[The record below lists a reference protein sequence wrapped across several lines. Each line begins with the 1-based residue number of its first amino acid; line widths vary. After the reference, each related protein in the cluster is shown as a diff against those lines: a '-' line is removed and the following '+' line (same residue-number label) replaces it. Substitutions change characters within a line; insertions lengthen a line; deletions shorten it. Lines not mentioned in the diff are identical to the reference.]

1 MKPEERSVMEKNVA
15 YWTDKAEHGIALA
28 FGPVMDP
35 KGVYG
40 IGVYKVKDGAEMAKL
55 LDNDPAKGLLQYEYY
70 PMAQAIIG
78 KAHT

>member
-1 MKPEERSVMEKNVA
+1 
-15 YWTDKAEHGIALA
+15 
-28 FGPVMDP
+28 MDP